1 VHFQLFI
8 LDDHVDQE
16 VCLLNQILSYA
27 DVHALDLLAVDLEE
41 PDLDLVRDTFV
52 DVFDDF
58 VVDQQEAFDFA

>member
-1 VHFQLFI
+1 MHFQLFL

-16 VCLLNQILSYA
+16 VCLLNQILAYS

-58 VVDQQEAFDFA
+58 VVD